1 MIFGT
6 SGPRGSDTICSR
18 SIQPVTQPFPES
30 RHFVQ
35 IDGRSV
41 HYRRWGQGPLVLA
54 LHGSPQSSRT
64 MAVLGQAMAARGF
77 CVIAPDTPGNGL
89 STALPDDCPETD
101 AYAIA
106 LKRFADALGLGRFG
120 LYGFHTGATTAC
132 AFATLFPEQVT
143 GVLFDGL
150 PCWNPDERAHFLAD
164 YLPPLRPS
172 WDGAHMAWVWAR
184 MEEQLIFFPWHL
196 PSPAARMDYDLPQPP
211 HMHEN
216 ALEMLEAG
224 DAYRK
229 PYRAAFVFE
238 PARWLPRLK
247 TDHLILVTAK
257 DPLCQHLTRPGLQ
270 GADSRIMAD
279 GPALTAAA
287 VDWLAARPGDAPP
300 DAADSTDAA
309 GIGRGRVP
317 GATGPIGWLGR
328 RSGQGQPIVLLHDAG
343 GNVTDMAAAM
353 RLIDGP
359 VLALDLP
366 GHGISTRAAPLDD
379 TNAILAELAA
389 AMAQLGLER
398 PLVAGHGLGAIL
410 AAQLVA
416 TGIASASIALGPIAP
431 AIDPIRGAP
440 SLAPEWDGAHLIRA
454 FRIARRER
462 LFAPWYDGRSSQAIS
477 PQPSLDLP
485 GIQARALSLLRAGAH
500 WQAAI
505 RAQSAIDREAL
516 FASLD
521 HRHRAISE
529 ATGPASDW
537 AHLLRQ

>member
-1 MIFGT
+1 M
-6 SGPRGSDTICSR
+6 
-18 SIQPVTQPFPES
+18 TQSFPES

-41 HYRRWGQGPLVLA
+41 HYRCWGQGPLVLA

-64 MAVLGQAMAARGF
+64 MAVLGQAMASRGF

-89 STALPDDCPETD
+89 STALPDACPESD

-106 LKRFADALGLGRFG
+106 LKRFADALGLERFG

-132 AFATLFPEQVT
+132 AFATLFPERVT

-196 PSPAARMDYDLPQPP
+196 QTPVARMDYDLPQPP

-247 TDHLILVTAK
+247 PDHLILVTAR
-257 DPLCQHLTRPGLQ
+257 DPLCQHLSRPGLQ
-270 GADSRIMAD
+270 GTDSRIMAD
-279 GPALTAAA
+279 GPTLTAAA
-287 VDWLAARPGDAPP
+287 VDWLVARPGSLAPDP
-300 DAADSTDAA
+300 KDSVDAA

-317 GATGPIGWLGR
+317 GEAGPIGWLGK
-328 RSGQGQPIVLLHDAG
+328 RSGTGQPLVLLHDAG
-343 GNVTDMAAAM
+343 GNATDMAAAL

-366 GHGISTRAAPLDD
+366 GHGISNRAMPLDD
-379 TNAILAELAA
+379 TNTILAELSA
-389 AMAQLGLER
+389 AMTQLGLER
-398 PLVAGHGLGAIL
+398 PVVAGHGLGAIL
-410 AAQLVA
+410 AAQLVE
-416 TGIASASIALGPIAP
+416 TGIASSSIALAP
-431 AIDPIRGAP
+431 VAPPMDPARGAP

-462 LFAPWYDGRSSQAIS
+462 LFAPWYDGRHSQAIV

-485 GIQARALSLLRAGAH
+485 GIQARAVSLLRAGAH
-500 WQAAI
+500 WPAAVTA
-505 RAQSAIDREAL
+505 RARIDSSAL
-516 FASLD
+516 FARLGD
-521 HRHRAISE
+521 RHLTIPE
-529 ATGPASDW
+529 ASGLASDW
-537 AHLLRQ
+537 AHRLR

>member
-1 MIFGT
+1 M
-6 SGPRGSDTICSR
+6 
-18 SIQPVTQPFPES
+18 TQSFPET

-35 IDGRSV
+35 IDGRTV
-41 HYRRWGQGPLVLA
+41 HYRRWGQGPVVLA

-64 MAVLGQAMAARGF
+64 MAGLGQAMAGRGF

-89 STALPDDCPETD
+89 STGLSDDCPESD
-101 AYAIA
+101 AYALA
-106 LKRFADALGLGRFG
+106 LKRFTDVLGLGRFG

-132 AFATLFPEQVT
+132 AFAALFPERVT

-172 WDGAHMAWVWAR
+172 WDAAHMAWVWAR

-196 PSPAARMDYDLPQPP
+196 PCPAARMDYDLPQPP

-247 TDHLILVTAK
+247 TDRLILVTAK
-257 DPLCQHLTRPGLQ
+257 DPLCQHLKRPGLQ
-270 GADSRIMAD
+270 GVDSRIMAD
-279 GPALTAAA
+279 GPALTATA
-287 VDWLAARPGDAPP
+287 VDWLAARPGDVSP
-300 DAADSTDAA
+300 DPIDSTDAA

-317 GATGPIGWLGR
+317 GTTGPVGWIGR
-328 RSGQGQPIVLLHDAG
+328 RNGTGQPLVLLHDAG
-343 GNVTDMAAAM
+343 GNAMDMAPAL

-359 VLALDLP
+359 VVALDLP
-366 GHGISTRAAPLDD
+366 GHGISTRTIPLDD
-379 TNAILAELAA
+379 INAILAELTA
-389 AMAQLGLER
+389 AMAHLDLQQ
-398 PLVAGHGLGAIL
+398 PVVAGCGLGAVL

-416 TGIASASIALGPIAP
+416 AGTASASIALGSVTPPMDP
-431 AIDPIRGAP
+431 AKGAP

-462 LFAPWYDGRSSQAIS
+462 LFAPWYDGRQSHAIL
-477 PQPSLDLP
+477 PQRSLDLP
-485 GIQARALSLLRAGAH
+485 SVQARALSLLRAGPH
-500 WQAAI
+500 WPAAI
-505 RAQSAIDREAL
+505 KALAMIDSATL
-516 FASLD
+516 FTGLGD
-521 HRHRAISE
+521 RHRTINDAS
-529 ATGPASDW
+529 GPASDW
-537 AHLLRQ
+537 AHLLR